1 MKRPLVVLMA
11 LLVLLSGCLQAP
23 VESDSFRLGTTTSMR
38 DSGLLD
44 VLIEDFT
51 GLHDID
57 VEYVAVGTGAALE
70 LGRNGDVDA
79 LIVHAPE
86 QEAAFVLAGH
96 ANERTPIARNA
107 FVLLGPQAWN
117 GSVFDAFTSILEN
130 ETCFVSRG
138 DNSGTHAKEQAIWM
152 HINQTQG
159 TPMVEDSNGYHPDGD
174 WYFSIGQGMGAAVNM
189 ADEKGCATFSDRGTA
204 LQFQSTIDLKRTE
217 FDDPIVDN
225 PYAYL
230 IIQPGNAT
238 AAHTFASYL
247 LTTGRDL
254 IANYTINGDYPFF
267 VD

>member
-1 MKRPLVVLMA
+1 MA
-11 LLVLLSGCLQAP
+11 LLVPLSGCLQAP
-23 VESDSFRLGTTTSMR
+23 VNPTPSVSVPPRQCEIRGCWTSFLTISPVSTALMLSTLQWVQGQPWNS
-38 DSGLLD
+38 
-44 VLIEDFT
+44 
-51 GLHDID
+51 
-57 VEYVAVGTGAALE
+57 VGTVMWMHSLFTHRSKK
-70 LGRNGDVDA
+70 LR
-79 LIVHAPE
+79 LSW
-86 QEAAFVLAGH
+86 QRH

-152 HINQTQG
+152 HINQTLG

-217 FDDPIVDN
+217 FNDP
-225 PYAYL
+225 
-230 IIQPGNAT
+230 
-238 AAHTFASYL
+238 S
-247 LTTGRDL
+247 LTIPTPTSSFNLGMQRPPTRSHL
-254 IANYTINGDYPFF
+254 TP
-267 VD
+267 

>member
-1 MKRPLVVLMA
+1 MRRTIVALMA
-11 LLVLLSGCLQAP
+11 LLIPLSGCLQAP

-44 VLIEDFT
+44 VLIDDFT
-51 GLHDID
+51 ALHDVE

-86 QEAAFVLAGH
+86 QEASFIQAGY
-96 ANERTPIARNA
+96 ATERVPIARNA
-107 FVLLGPQAWN
+107 FVLLGPNMWN

-138 DNSGTHAKEQAIWM
+138 DNSGTHAKEQAIWA

-159 TPMVEDSNGYHPDGD
+159 IAMIEDSNGYHPDGD

-189 ADEKGCATFSDRGTA
+189 ADEKDCATFSDRGTA
-204 LQFQSTIDLKRTE
+204 LQFQASIDLERTE
-217 FDDPIVDN
+217 FTDPIVDN

-230 IIQPGNAT
+230 ITQPGNAT
-238 AAHTFASYL
+238 AAHTFESYL
-247 LTTGRDL
+247 LTAGRAL
-254 IANYTINGDYPFF
+254 IANYTINGDHPFF
-267 VD
+267 ID